1 MITFFQSTII
11 GWNKFD
17 PSAGSS
23 TGLNIFKGRLL
34 QFLKPFENS
43 VYTYHNY
50 IGINYITRL
59 RLVFSTFVIT
69 NLTMVFYILLIHFAA
84 AAAIENTVHYF
95 LHYPSFSCE

>member
-23 TGLNIFKGRLL
+23 TGLNIFKGRLS

-50 IGINYITRL
+50 IGIN
-59 RLVFSTFVIT
+59 
-69 NLTMVFYILLIHFAA
+69 
-84 AAAIENTVHYF
+84 
-95 LHYPSFSCE
+95 